1 VVGLQEETNDEEPM
15 IDEEDKEHILPVEII
30 SKSDEDL
37 GVGKHDIEE
46 DEYLSNC
53 EEELS
58 EVDESNEDM
67 MNFTKNIPTSNTI
80 STVPL
85 KRARSYVD
93 DELVEE
99 GKRKD
104 VVVEVEQV
112 EEGKVKDLV
121 VKDNRSISSSILD

>member
-15 IDEEDKEHILPVEII
+15 IDEEDKEHI

>member
-1 VVGLQEETNDEEPM
+1 M
-15 IDEEDKEHILPVEII
+15 
-30 SKSDEDL
+30 
-37 GVGKHDIEE
+37 
-46 DEYLSNC
+46 
-53 EEELS
+53 
-58 EVDESNEDM
+58 
-67 MNFTKNIPTSNTI
+67 

-99 GKRKD
+99 GKKKD
-104 VVVEVEQV
+104 LVVEVEQV